1 MANFPTTYHTYGAV
15 LIITDDENVSNASG
29 IKTFLTDVDKK
40 GDVSHVM
47 IQRRSERRHQQDMDF
62 DAFRA

>member
-29 IKTFLTDVDKK
+29 IKTFLTDVEKK
-40 GDVSHVM
+40 E
-47 IQRRSERRHQQDMDF
+47 RSERRHQQDMDF